1 MYLCNT
7 ELIIFQHIRQSY
19 GRDPSLYSADIDT
32 LLGLRQSAMNAVMS
46 SVCSVDDCT
55 ALKRYYAHLVR
66 ITDKFPKLMQHKIVG
81 VKESYEDI
89 EINKTEEPTP
99 ALTFTW

>member
-1 MYLCNT
+1 MYNI

-19 GRDPSLYSADIDT
+19 DRDPSLYSADIDT
-32 LLGLRQSAMNAVMS
+32 LLQLRQSAMNAVMS

-66 ITDKFPKLMQHKIVG
+66 ITDKFPKLMQQQIVG
-81 VKESYEDI
+81 VQEESYENV
-89 EINKTEEPTP
+89 EITKNGEPTP
-99 ALTFTW
+99 TLTFTW